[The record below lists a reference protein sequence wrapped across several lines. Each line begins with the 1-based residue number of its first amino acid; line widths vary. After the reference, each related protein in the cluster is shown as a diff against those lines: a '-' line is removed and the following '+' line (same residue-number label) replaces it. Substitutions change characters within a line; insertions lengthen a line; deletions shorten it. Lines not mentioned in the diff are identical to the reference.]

1 MRLRQ
6 GMVFGVLGLATLMFA
21 CGPANRQ
28 SSVRSGLDE
37 YARQARAIP
46 LEGGESDGSIWTDQA
61 GYSDAFRDV
70 KARRVADIV
79 TVEVLESTSAVS
91 EASTESART
100 TSIDKQY
107 GSVAGLEKRI
117 TELPNLIGIDQSS
130 EFAGDAST
138 SRRSVLSTTI
148 TTRIVEVFPNR
159 NMLIEGNRE
168 VLINGERQMVTLRGV
183 IRPNDISSSN
193 TIVSARIAE
202 MELEVSGRGI
212 VSDAQRP
219 GLLYKILTGV
229 WPF

>member
-1 MRLRQ
+1 MTIRIWALWCT
-6 GMVFGVLGLATLMFA
+6 LGLLAA
-21 CGPANRQ
+21 SCGPANRQ

-46 LEGGESDGSIWTDQA
+46 LDGGESDGSIWTDQA

-70 KARRVADIV
+70 KARRMADIV
-79 TVEVLESTSAVS
+79 TIEVLESTSAVS
-91 EASTESART
+91 EATTESTRT
-100 TSIDKQY
+100 TAVDKQY
-107 GSVAGLEKRI
+107 PNVAGLEKKI
-117 TELPNLIGIDQSS
+117 AELPNLFGMEQSS

-148 TTRIVEVFPNR
+148 TARVVEVFPNR
-159 NMLIEGNRE
+159 NLMIEGNRE
-168 VLINGERQMVTLRGV
+168 VLINGERQMVTVRGV
-183 IRPNDISSSN
+183 IRPNDISPSN
-193 TIVSARIAE
+193 TVLSARIAE

-219 GLLYKILTGV
+219 GLLYKILSGV